1 MQNKSQSASVDAIKS
16 SKQVKLKPFQKKFE
30 RTDEQQKQS
39 PHQNKKP
46 CHRCTSRQNHSLQQC
61 RAKDAVCHLCSLKRH
76 YQSQYR
82 TKRVQTVGIES
93 DSSDKEI
100 VIMKV
105 TKANPRR
112 ENPVKWLREVQ
123 VANTEIIKFKTNTG
137 AVVTCL
143 PEEIYLK
150 SKVSL
155 GPIKISK
162 KKLFGAD
169 QKCLSVERSTY

>member
-1 MQNKSQSASVDAIKS
+1 
-16 SKQVKLKPFQKKFE
+16 
-30 RTDEQQKQS
+30 
-39 PHQNKKP
+39 
-46 CHRCTSRQNHSLQQC
+46 
-61 RAKDAVCHLCSLKRH
+61 
-76 YQSQYR
+76 
-82 TKRVQTVGIES
+82 
-93 DSSDKEI
+93 
-100 VIMKV
+100 MKV

-143 PEEIYLK
+143 PEEIYFK

-169 QKCLSVERSTY
+169 QKCLSVERSTYWGYAINSQYHNDLHKFLGRTMEYIAYAFNHYKNTKM